1 MNKQLPFQEKSLNN
15 ASECEDED
23 EEDIKNTIDQC
34 LGAFFFACNVS
45 FTTVEKPYFLHS
57 IATLIHYA
65 QKNPKFS
72 CKPPCRRT
80 LATKILSEI
89 HQQIQDEK
97 KEMLKNTKCVIQ
109 GDGWKNSVNNKKY
122 LVFSLSSIRTA
133 LLFLTSYE
141 VSTESEHGEILAAHF
156 NDAI

>member
-1 MNKQLPFQEKSLNN
+1 
-15 ASECEDED
+15 
-23 EEDIKNTIDQC
+23 
-34 LGAFFFACNVS
+34 
-45 FTTVEKPYFLHS
+45 
-57 IATLIHYA
+57 
-65 QKNPKFS
+65 
-72 CKPPCRRT
+72 
-80 LATKILSEI
+80 
-89 HQQIQDEK
+89 
-97 KEMLKNTKCVIQ
+97 MLKNTKCVIH